1 MKNYRLLKPFELSGK
16 GIHTGVETKVRV
28 YPGEPNQG
36 YTFHRIDQENSE
48 ILKVNP
54 YCVTDTQRRT
64 TLSQNTTTVHTAEHL
79 LAALYGLS
87 IYDARIEL
95 DNSEIPI
102 LDGSSLPWVKAIK
115 SAGVAPAKNLA
126 FGLRLKN
133 KIRVEDK
140 LTGAW
145 AEAIPSDRIE
155 FHVELSHKEEAIGL
169 TKAQFSFSD
178 DFESKVAYART
189 FTLSTH
195 LTPLINKGLLKG
207 ADPGAGVIVID
218 EVPSQEEWEALEK
231 FIGLPLK
238 RREDIGELP
247 LTPYRSNNEPAT
259 HKLLDLIGDISLI
272 GQPVLAEIRTFKPG
286 HKINTLLAKKIMEE
300 AIKTKKIPSY
310 SPDSEIIMD
319 VSKIMS
325 IIPHRPPF
333 LLVDKIIELSETD
346 IVGVKA
352 VTMNEPFFQGHFPGS
367 PVMPGVLQ
375 LEAMAQVGGILALST
390 VDDPENY
397 LTYFLK
403 MDEVK
408 FKAKVN
414 PGDTLIFHLEL
425 TAPIRRGIVQMKG
438 KAFVGNQLVS
448 EGFFTALIT
457 KEK

>member
-1 MKNYRLLKPFELSGK
+1 M
-16 GIHTGVETKVRV
+16 
-28 YPGEPNQG
+28 
-36 YTFHRIDQENSE
+36 
-48 ILKVNP
+48 
-54 YCVTDTQRRT
+54 
-64 TLSQNTTTVHTAEHL
+64 
-79 LAALYGLS
+79 
-87 IYDARIEL
+87 
-95 DNSEIPI
+95 
-102 LDGSSLPWVKAIK
+102 
-115 SAGVAPAKNLA
+115 
-126 FGLRLKN
+126 
-133 KIRVEDK
+133 
-140 LTGAW
+140 
-145 AEAIPSDRIE
+145 
-155 FHVELSHKEEAIGL
+155 
-169 TKAQFSFSD
+169 
-178 DFESKVAYART
+178 
-189 FTLSTH
+189 
-195 LTPLINKGLLKG
+195 
-207 ADPGAGVIVID
+207 
-218 EVPSQEEWEALEK
+218 PSQEEWEGLEK

>member
-28 YPGEPNQG
+28 YPGEPNEG

-64 TLSQNTTTVHTAEHL
+64 TLSQNSTIVHTAEHL
-79 LAALYGLS
+79 LAALYGLY

-133 KIRVEDK
+133 KIRVEDE

-145 AEAIPSDRIE
+145 AEATPSDKIE
-155 FHVELSHKEEAIGL
+155 FHVELSHKEEAIGS
-169 TKAQFSFSD
+169 TTAQFSFSD

-195 LTPLINKGLLKG
+195 LTPLIKKGLLKG

-218 EVPSQEEWEALEK
+218 EVLSQEEWKDLEK

-238 RREDIGELP
+238 RRKDIGELP

-333 LLVDKIIELSETD
+333 LLVDKIIELSEMD

-390 VDDPENY
+390 VNDPENY

>member
-1 MKNYRLLKPFELSGK
+1 MKNYRLITPFELSGK
-16 GIHTGVETKVRV
+16 GIHTGVETTVKV

-36 YTFHRIDQENSE
+36 YTIRRIDIKNSE
-48 ILKVNP
+48 ILRVNP
-54 YCVTDTQRRT
+54 HCVTDTQRRT
-64 TLSQNTTTVHTAEHL
+64 TLSYDKTTVHTAEHL

-102 LDGSSLPWVKAIK
+102 LDGSSLPWVEAIK
-115 SAGVAPAKNLA
+115 SAGIAPAKHIA

-133 KIRVEDK
+133 KIRVEDE

-145 AEAIPSDRIE
+145 AEAIPSERIE
-155 FHVELSHKEEAIGL
+155 FNVELSHDEQAIGSV
-169 TKAQFSFSD
+169 KANFSVGD

-195 LTPLINKGLLKG
+195 LTPLIKKGLLKG
-207 ADPGAGVIVID
+207 ADPGAGVIVLD
-218 EVPSQEEWEALEK
+218 EVPSQEDWKNLEE

-238 RREDIGELP
+238 RREDVGVLP

-300 AIKTKKIPSY
+300 AIKSKKIPIY

-319 VSKIMS
+319 VRKIMS

-333 LLVDKIIELSETD
+333 LLVDKIIELSEMD

-390 VDDPENY
+390 VNDPENY

-408 FKAKVN
+408 FKAKVS

>member
-36 YTFHRIDQENSE
+36 YTIHRIDQENSE

-64 TLSQNTTTVHTAEHL
+64 TLSQNSTIVHTAEHL

-133 KIRVEDK
+133 KIRVEDE

-155 FHVELSHKEEAIGL
+155 FHVELSHKEEAIGS

-195 LTPLINKGLLKG
+195 LTPLIDKGLLKG
-207 ADPGAGVIVID
+207 AYPGAGVIVID
-218 EVPSQEEWEALEK
+218 EVPSQKEWKALEK

-238 RREDIGELP
+238 RREDTGELP

-438 KAFVGNQLVS
+438 KAFVGKQLVS